1 MDGALRV
8 WCAAVRALRAQA
20 DEPSALPVSASEFCA
35 PLFIL
40 SRVRSTYR
48 TIFMGQVL
56 LAFVLI
62 LSQGL
67 QQQPAEAVGK
77 FNHAVELQRK
87 GSLQEAVS
95 EYRALLAAHPNYME
109 AHANLGVVLA
119 QLGRYEEA
127 VSSYEAALRLAPSLP
142 PLLLNLGIAHYRAGQ
157 FEKAVSVFEQL
168 LDKAPDNLRARQL
181 LGLSLVELGR
191 DTEAA
196 AHLEQT
202 LDRSLNDPAILY
214 GMGLSYLRLR
224 RPELKGV
231 IEHLAGIPN
240 GRPASHLLQGQA
252 YLGRFEWERA
262 LRELETAAKLN
273 PDLPRLQ
280 YSLGIA
286 YYSAHRH
293 KEAIT
298 AFEAELRRRPRDFST
313 LYYLAYIHEAE
324 GNLDAA
330 KQRLDAA
337 LKLEPQSSEAN
348 LLLGKILV
356 KQGRVA
362 EAVGPFE
369 KAVASDP
376 NDPLKHWQLARAYRQ
391 LGRQKDADREFAE
404 VQRLKSTQ
412 LKSDRERAPKP

>member
-1 MDGALRV
+1 
-8 WCAAVRALRAQA
+8 
-20 DEPSALPVSASEFCA
+20 
-35 PLFIL
+35 
-40 SRVRSTYR
+40 
-48 TIFMGQVL
+48 MGQVL
-56 LAFVLI
+56 LALVLI
-62 LSQGL
+62 LAQGL
-67 QQQPAEAVGK
+67 QQQSAEAVSK

-87 GSLQEAVS
+87 GALQEAAT
-95 EYRALLAAHPNYME
+95 EYRALLVAHPNYME
-109 AHANLGVVLA
+109 AHANLGVVLV

-127 VSSYEAALRLAPSLP
+127 VTSYESALRLAPNFP

-157 FEKAVSVFEQL
+157 FEKAVSVFKQL
-168 LDKAPDNLRARQL
+168 LANVPENLQARQL
-181 LGLSLVELGR
+181 LGLSLVELGK
-191 DTEAA
+191 DAEAA
-196 AHLEQT
+196 ANLEQA
-202 LDRSLNDPAILY
+202 LDRAPDDPAVLY
-214 GMGLSYLRLR
+214 GLGLSYLRLR

-231 IEHLAGIPN
+231 IEHLAGLPT
-240 GRPASHLLQGQA
+240 GLAASHLLQGQA

-262 LRELETAAKLN
+262 TSELETAAKLN

-286 YYSAHRH
+286 YYSSHRNQ
-293 KEAIT
+293 EAIA

-324 GNLDAA
+324 NNLEAA

-337 LKLEPQSSEAN
+337 LQLEPQSAEAN

-362 EAVGPFE
+362 EAVAPFE
-369 KAVASDP
+369 RAVTSDP
-376 NDPLKHWQLARAYRQ
+376 NDSLKHWQLARAYRQ

-412 LKSDRERAPKP
+412 LKSDRERTPKP